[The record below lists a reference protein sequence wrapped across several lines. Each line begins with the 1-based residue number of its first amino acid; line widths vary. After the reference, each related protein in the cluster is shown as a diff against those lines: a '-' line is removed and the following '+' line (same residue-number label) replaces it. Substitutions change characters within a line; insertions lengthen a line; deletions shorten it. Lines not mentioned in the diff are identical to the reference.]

1 MIRVYFLFFVPFCFG
16 LAHGQSL
23 EPNAP
28 TKDSTNFSKIELI
41 QRQLEELS
49 ENELP
54 GLNENVDF
62 RITGASLDDLI
73 RGLAETHQLNVSL
86 SKLPVTRVS
95 NNFNNVKVKDLIVFL
110 CLEYELDID
119 FVGSIMSISGLSK
132 PIVPPVYS
140 PVAITYQNG
149 LLTLDLKEDSLVK
162 VAKAVTRD
170 TDVNVII
177 GNELQGYLVTGYFED
192 LEVGRVME
200 ELAYA
205 NDLELAIR
213 DNKVFAFS
221 LPPLVE
227 PAVPTNANGQPQRN
241 RRSHQTNRANKGD
254 FQIISKEAQL
264 ISFNGQQAGVASSI
278 KDIADALNISYLFFS
293 EPDGLLDAHFYE
305 VSFDDFIRFALENSE
320 ATYTIDNNV
329 YLIGDKTKVA
339 LNQYKVYQFKN
350 RSVEGVLENILPAEL
365 LEGLT
370 ISEAIELNAVIINGS
385 DMKMTKLIS
394 FIEEIDI
401 RVPNILIEVIL
412 VDIRKGNSIST
423 GIRAGLADSVPP
435 TSGTI
440 FPGLDMSFS
449 SNSINNFLEDIDK
462 RGVINLGRV
471 TPQFYATVQALEDN
485 NFLNIRST
493 PKLSTLNGNKA
504 TLTIGEKVY
513 YLIENQNI
521 TPGVNPI
528 VTISPNYLPVEANL
542 QIDITPFVSSNED
555 ITLEIVAEFSDFI
568 NPEVEGG
575 PPGSATRKF
584 ESKIRV
590 KNEEMIVLG
599 GLEEARKTETGS
611 GVPFLSRIPG
621 LKWLF
626 SSKTKSKAES
636 KLVVFIKPYIA
647 Y

>member
-1 MIRVYFLFFVPFCFG
+1 MIRVYILLFIPFCYG

-23 EPNAP
+23 ELNAQP
-28 TKDSTNFSKIELI
+28 VDSTEASKIEMI
-41 QRQLEELS
+41 KSRLEELS
-49 ENELP
+49 KKELP

-86 SKLPVTRVS
+86 SNLPVTRVS

-110 CLEYELDID
+110 WQEYELEID
-119 FVGSIMSISGLSK
+119 FVGSIMSISGVSK
-132 PIVPPVYS
+132 PIVPPVYT
-140 PVAITYQNG
+140 PVAIDYQSG

-170 TDVNVII
+170 TDANVII
-177 GNELQGYLVTGYFED
+177 GSELQGYLVTGYFED

-213 DNKVFAFS
+213 ENKVFAFS
-221 LPPLVE
+221 LPPVVE
-227 PAVPTNANGQPQRN
+227 SNVPNANGQPQRN
-241 RRSHQTNRANKGD
+241 RRARTTNRAGKGD
-254 FQIISKEAQL
+254 FQLISKEAQL

-278 KDIADALNISYLFFS
+278 KEIADALDISYLFFS
-293 EPDGLLDAHFYE
+293 EPEGFLDAHFHE
-305 VSFDDFIRFALENSE
+305 VSFDDFIRFALENSD

-329 YLIGDKTKVA
+329 YLIGDETKVA

-350 RSVEGVLENILPAEL
+350 RSVEGVLENILPEEL

-385 DMKMTKLIS
+385 DMKMARLIS

-412 VDIRKGNSIST
+412 ADIRKGNSIST

-435 TSGTI
+435 TAGTI
-440 FPGLDMSFS
+440 FPGIDMSFS
-449 SNSINNFLEDIDK
+449 SNSINNFLENIDK

-485 NFLNIRST
+485 NYLNIRST

-568 NPEVEGG
+568 DPEVEGG

-599 GLEEARKTETGS
+599 GLEEARKAETGS
-611 GVPFLSRIPG
+611 GVPFLSRVPG